1 MNVIAKNLAAKN
13 SVEELLGMQ
22 IEIASSIVDEASGES
37 AIASLEIIAE
47 AISISRAEREALLS
61 TRTILREI

>member
-22 IEIASSIVDEASGES
+22 IEIASSIVDEATGES

-47 AISISRAEREALLS
+47 AISISRAEREDLLS

>member
-1 MNVIAKNLAAKN
+1 MNIIAKNLAAKN

-22 IEIASSIVDEASGES
+22 IEIASSIVDEATGES

>member
-22 IEIASSIVDEASGES
+22 IEIASSIVDEATGES
-37 AIASLEIIAE
+37 ALASLEIIAE

>member
-22 IEIASSIVDEASGES
+22 IEIASSIVDEATGES

>member
-1 MNVIAKNLAAKN
+1 MNVIAKSLAAKN

-22 IEIASSIVDEASGES
+22 IEIASSIVDEATGES

>member
-1 MNVIAKNLAAKN
+1 MDVIAKNLAAKN

-22 IEIASSIVDEASGES
+22 IEIASSIVDEATGES

-47 AISISRAEREALLS
+47 AISISRAKREALLA

>member
-13 SVEELLGMQ
+13 SVEELLQMQ
-22 IEIASSIVDEASGES
+22 VEIASTIVDEATGAE
-37 AIASLEIIAE
+37 AISSLEIIAE
-47 AISISRAEREALLS
+47 AISIPRAKREALLA

>member
-1 MNVIAKNLAAKN
+1 MNAIAKNLAAKN

-22 IEIASSIVDEASGES
+22 IEIASSIVDEATGES